1 VGSNVKQLSLAKTT
15 SQSLLS
21 LFFNLGGIL
30 AGSIVV
36 ISFGLFSREPWVF
49 ALYPGILSMRGVIG
63 GLFSGRLSTALHLG
77 TIRANIFGEKSKHFR
92 LLQSSIVVLTFVSSI
107 LLGLVALFFGIV
119 FLELNFFDVLAIF
132 GVLIATMGLSL
143 LAISPI
149 TMIVAFSSFN
159 KGLDPDIIV
168 YPIISTVAD
177 ILVTLCYVLVLSLFF
192 LGTMGFFVVLIICVV
207 FSYIALITFRNSKN
221 EAEFTRTIKEALRTM
236 VIVAFIVNI
245 TGSVLSRISEVVG
258 HRPEI
263 YTVYPALIDTMGD
276 VGAIIGSTATTK
288 LALGA
293 LDSSFRS
300 IKDHR
305 NQIAGAWLA
314 SLVMCVIYALI
325 SSLSQV
331 PGNLFATLIFIGLLL
346 ATNVFAAVFMI
357 TISFSVAILTFHEGL
372 DPDNFVIPI
381 ESSLADTITTIS
393 LFIMLS
399 LIG

>member
-1 VGSNVKQLSLAKTT
+1 
-15 SQSLLS
+15 
-21 LFFNLGGIL
+21 
-30 AGSIVV
+30 
-36 ISFGLFSREPWVF
+36 
-49 ALYPGILSMRGVIG
+49 M
-63 GLFSGRLSTALHLG
+63 
-77 TIRANIFGEKSKHFR
+77 
-92 LLQSSIVVLTFVSSI
+92 
-107 LLGLVALFFGIV
+107 
-119 FLELNFFDVLAIF
+119 LAIF
-132 GVLIATMGLSL
+132 SVLLATMGLSL

-177 ILVTLCYVLVLSLFF
+177 ILVTLCYVLVLSLSF
-192 LGTMGFFVVLIICVV
+192 LGTMGSFVVLIICVV
-207 FSYIALITFRNSKN
+207 FSYVTLTTFRNSKN

-293 LDSSFRS
+293 LDSSFES

-331 PGNLFATLIFIGLLL
+331 SGNLFAPLRFVGLLL
-346 ATNVFAAVFMI
+346 ATNAFSAVFMI

-381 ESSLADTITTIS
+381 ESSFADTITTIS
-393 LFIMLS
+393 LLIMLS